1 MFGPHGDLLM
11 PSSFMSIAED
21 TGLTVPLGA
30 RVLDDA
36 CSQLVAWRQDL
47 GDRAPA
53 TVSVN
58 VAARQLATASFADL
72 VKHALERHGLAAAD
86 LTLELTESTLIAA
99 SRVALDSIGD
109 LHEAGVRLAKIGRAH
124 V

>member
-11 PSSFMSIAED
+11 PSSFMSIAEE
-21 TGLTVPLGA
+21 TGLIVPLGA
-30 RVLDDA
+30 GVLDDA

-72 VKHALERHGLAAAD
+72 VKHALERHGLAARSAEH
-86 LTLELTESTLIAA
+86 TSELHSLLRISYAVFFLKNT
-99 SRVALDSIGD
+99 
-109 LHEAGVRLAKIGRAH
+109 
-124 V
+124 